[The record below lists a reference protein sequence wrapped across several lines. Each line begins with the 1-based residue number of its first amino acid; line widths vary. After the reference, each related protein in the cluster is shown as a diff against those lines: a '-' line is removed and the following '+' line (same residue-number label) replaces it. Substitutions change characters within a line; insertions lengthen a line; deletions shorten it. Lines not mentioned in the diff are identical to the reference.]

1 MQKYRKMF
9 VICKKYTYI
18 CINNGICKAYTVIT
32 KSICNKIKKERME
45 REELEPKISEKLGST
60 QLRLSKETMDM
71 FYEETLNDIT
81 DDSKVDDD
89 FIERKVNYLK
99 KLDGQLHSDVSREVK
114 LYKEDWEKKNKKQG
128 DKGGKGKE
136 GAGEGHSSEG
146 NDNEDEI
153 QKLRKDFEDMKKAYA
168 KEKESRQKDAILND
182 VEKGL
187 KSKLSKAGIE
197 VNSYFL
203 RQVKKELDVTI
214 DEDGNTPDVDELVSQ
229 AEKNYFKSLKEAGF
243 ERNTPPAGGRRTGKG
258 AKSVVDNYFARKQQ
272 KEHWGKAN
280 K

>member
-1 MQKYRKMF
+1 
-9 VICKKYTYI
+9 
-18 CINNGICKAYTVIT
+18 
-32 KSICNKIKKERME
+32 ME

-81 DDSKVDDD
+81 DGSKVDDD

>member
-1 MQKYRKMF
+1 
-9 VICKKYTYI
+9 
-18 CINNGICKAYTVIT
+18 
-32 KSICNKIKKERME
+32 ME
-45 REELEPKISEKLGST
+45 REELESKISEKLGST
-60 QLRLSKETMDM
+60 QLTLTKESLDK
-71 FYEETLNDIT
+71 FYEKTLKYIT
-81 DDSKVDDD
+81 DDSMVDDQFVED
-89 FIERKVNYLK
+89 QVDLLK
-99 KLDGQLHSDVSREVK
+99 TLDGQIHKEASNQIRI
-114 LYKEDWEKKNKKQG
+114 YKEDWEKKHQKP
-128 DKGGKGKE
+128 GGKGAKGND
-136 GAGEGHSSEG
+136 GAGGGHSSEN
-146 NDNEDEI
+146 NDNEDEL

-229 AEKNYFKSLKEAGF
+229 AEKNYFKSLKEAGL

-258 AKSVVDNYFARKQQ
+258 AKSVVDTYFARKQQ